1 MPRPNHDLPNL
12 LLGGIKDY
20 ARREDVTQDEAH
32 ADLLARG
39 LREVNIADCIERHA
53 VAHVGDADRAV
64 EDDLENKKNER
75 GSDNQTDKK

>member
-20 ARREDVTQDEAH
+20 ARREDISRDEAH

-39 LREVNIADCIERHA
+39 LRD
-53 VAHVGDADRAV
+53 VGILSAV
-64 EDDLENKKNER
+64 EEDAVHEVVD
-75 GSDNQTDKK
+75 TDESGEESSEGET

>member
-20 ARREDVTQDEAH
+20 ADREDVTVDEAH

-39 LREVNIADCIERHA
+39 LEDVDIMNCIQEHT
-53 VAHVGDADRAV
+53 VGTSGESNA
-64 EDDLENKKNER
+64 
-75 GSDNQTDKK
+75 

>member
-20 ARREDVTQDEAH
+20 ARREDATQDEAH

-39 LREVNIADCIERHA
+39 LREVEIINCIEKHSVSRSIDTDESSETKSQT
-53 VAHVGDADRAV
+53 GKRD
-64 EDDLENKKNER
+64 KNR
-75 GSDNQTDKK
+75 

>member
-20 ARREDVTQDEAH
+20 ARREDISRDEAH

-39 LREVNIADCIERHA
+39 LRD
-53 VAHVGDADRAV
+53 VGILSAV
-64 EDDLENKKNER
+64 EEDAVHEVVD
-75 GSDNQTDKK
+75 TDESGEKEDKDES

>member
-39 LREVNIADCIERHA
+39 LREVNIINCIEKHA
-53 VAHVGDADRAV
+53 VAHVEDADGSSENNS
-64 EDDLENKKNER
+64 EDENTEAK
-75 GSDNQTDKK
+75 T

>member
-20 ARREDVTQDEAH
+20 ARREDVTVDEAH

-39 LREVNIADCIERHA
+39 LREVEIINCIEEHA
-53 VAHVGDADRAV
+53 VSRVVEADDGS
-64 EDDLENKKNER
+64 EGESSEGEN
-75 GSDNQTDKK
+75 G

>member
-20 ARREDVTQDEAH
+20 ARREDISRDEAH

-39 LREVNIADCIERHA
+39 LRDVGILGSIEKHA
-53 VAHVGDADRAV
+53 VQEVVGTDESA
-64 EDDLENKKNER
+64 EE
-75 GSDNQTDKK
+75 GSEEET